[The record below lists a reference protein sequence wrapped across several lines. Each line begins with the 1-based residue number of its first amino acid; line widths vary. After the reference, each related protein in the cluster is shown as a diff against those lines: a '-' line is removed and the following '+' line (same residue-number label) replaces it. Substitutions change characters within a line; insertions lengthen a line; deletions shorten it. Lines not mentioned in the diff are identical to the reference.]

1 MKKDTKETTLKKT
14 KSIAT
19 GILLIMIVV
28 YIAAKVYERTSP
40 WVGFVRAFAEASM
53 IGALA
58 DWFAVVALFRHPLGI
73 PLPHTAII
81 PANKV
86 RIGESLGEFVQSNF
100 LTQDVIKEKLQSI
113 NVTEKVAQWL
123 EIPKNSELII
133 DEVCLFIPRI
143 LDTLDD
149 KDIRKFLANNI
160 SAAINSIEFTP
171 SIIGNLLSILTSQ
184 NRHQILMDHVFVL
197 ARELFDTYKPDLKQ
211 KITRECPLWFVL
223 LGGDT
228 AIYNKVVKGMHE
240 TIEQFVTNPNHE
252 LRRKLDEEILMFVE
266 KLKTT
271 SEFKDKWEKFKEII
285 SHHPTIKYYIDNV
298 WDDIKKIII
307 RNFTNSESYIR
318 IQLRKN
324 IVSTARGLL
333 QNTTILKKFNGWIEA
348 ITIGAIT
355 RHGHEISGMIA
366 ERIKKWDAR
375 TVTQKL
381 ELQVGRDLQYI
392 RLNGTIV
399 GGIVGL
405 IIHTLSSFF

>member
-1 MKKDTKETTLKKT
+1 MKKDHKETNLKKT

-19 GILLIMIVV
+19 GILLVMIVV

-40 WVGFVRAFAEASM
+40 WIGFVRAFAEASM

-81 PANKV
+81 PANKD

-100 LTQDVIKEKLQSI
+100 LTQEVIKEKLQSL
-113 NVTEKVAQWL
+113 NVTEKIALWL
-123 EIPKNSELII
+123 ENPKNSELII

-149 KDIRKFLANNI
+149 KDIRKFLSDNI
-160 SAAINSIEFTP
+160 SSAINSIEFTP
-171 SIIGNLLSILTSQ
+171 SIIGNFLSIFTSQ
-184 NRHQILMDHVFVL
+184 NRHQILLDHVFVL
-197 ARELFDTYKPDLKQ
+197 VKELFDTYKPDLKQ
-211 KITRECPLWFVL
+211 KISRECPLWFVL
-223 LGGDT
+223 VGGDT
-228 AIYNKVVKGMHE
+228 AIYNKIVKGMHE
-240 TIEQFVTNPNHE
+240 TLEQFVANPNHE
-252 LRRKLDEEILMFVE
+252 LRKKIDEEILMFVE

-271 SEFKDKWEKFKEII
+271 SEFKDTWEKFKAVI
-285 SHHPTIKYYIDNV
+285 SHHPTIKHYIDNV
-298 WDDIKKIII
+298 WEDIKKIII

-324 IVSTARGLL
+324 IVATAKGLL
-333 QNTTILKKFNGWIEA
+333 QNTTLLQKINSWIEA
-348 ITIGAIT
+348 VTMSAIT
-355 RHGHEISGMIA
+355 RHGHEVSGMIA

-392 RLNGTIV
+392 RMNGTIV
-399 GGIVGL
+399 GGIVGV
-405 IIHTLSSFF
+405 IIHALSSFI